1 MTFRELELIAFLS
14 GSLVHGSQALLI
26 GRYLQATPAPRR
38 TEGWQGLVS
47 VGQLFAW
54 QFSNFVCV
62 LLATLGLGYPSL
74 PSKIGNLVRWSSL
87 YATPIMLSYVVTHL
101 RLYGH
106 SSHPELVKAVRALRW
121 LLWPWLL
128 VAVLS
133 LIAEGTKRFSPIV
146 PFAYTGWITLTL
158 MLTFFLIM
166 TIQGLQLRRDMGPS
180 SLGRARR
187 AGLIASG
194 VSAILII
201 LTLVGVAM
209 GAFPQLGPYVA
220 LASMMTTVPFSIYLA
235 YRYCQFPFMD
245 VYIRETVSGL
255 VLVFWFVVS
264 VAISPQL
271 PAGLRLLWLFATA
284 LSLAFAK
291 GPLARA
297 TERRLLGY
305 QETAEEQEER
315 VGSALRSV
323 TNAESFA
330 SRAEEILRG
339 ELEAEWVAIGAVPR
353 SDALHRFELKGSAPA
368 WLSLGPRVGKRA
380 HMSRQ
385 LRLARSAAL
394 QLAVQQEWLHNQD
407 KERRRLVEQHQ
418 LRELTAR
425 AEMRAL
431 QAQINPHFLFNALN
445 VLANLIQ
452 DDPDGAERVT
462 EQLAEVFRYSLESTR
477 REQVSLEEEVRFL
490 QAYLEIERARFGE
503 RLRHHWSVDSAAA
516 GVSIVPMLLQPLVE
530 NAVRHGIAP
539 ALQGGD
545 VWVSARLDGKQL
557 VLQVEDN
564 GIGLS
569 ANSSKPGFGL
579 GLSNVRERLFRC
591 YGASAGFVMEARKPG
606 GTRATLCLPL
616 EVHRTTMPTS
626 PQEVSL

>member
-101 RLYGH
+101 RLYSH

-209 GAFPQLGPYVA
+209 GAFPQLGPYVG

-255 VLVFWFVVS
+255 VLVVWFVVS

-271 PAGLRLLWLFATA
+271 PAGLRLLWL
-284 LSLAFAK
+284 LPK
-291 GPLARA
+291 GPWHA
-297 TERRLLGY
+297 
-305 QETAEEQEER
+305 QQ
-315 VGSALRSV
+315 
-323 TNAESFA
+323 
-330 SRAEEILRG
+330 
-339 ELEAEWVAIGAVPR
+339 
-353 SDALHRFELKGSAPA
+353 SD
-368 WLSLGPRVGKRA
+368 
-380 HMSRQ
+380 
-385 LRLARSAAL
+385 
-394 QLAVQQEWLHNQD
+394 D
-407 KERRRLVEQHQ
+407 
-418 LRELTAR
+418 
-425 AEMRAL
+425 
-431 QAQINPHFLFNALN
+431 
-445 VLANLIQ
+445 
-452 DDPDGAERVT
+452 
-462 EQLAEVFRYSLESTR
+462 
-477 REQVSLEEEVRFL
+477 
-490 QAYLEIERARFGE
+490 
-503 RLRHHWSVDSAAA
+503 
-516 GVSIVPMLLQPLVE
+516 
-530 NAVRHGIAP
+530 
-539 ALQGGD
+539 
-545 VWVSARLDGKQL
+545 
-557 VLQVEDN
+557 
-564 GIGLS
+564 
-569 ANSSKPGFGL
+569 
-579 GLSNVRERLFRC
+579 C
-591 YGASAGFVMEARKPG
+591 
-606 GTRATLCLPL
+606 
-616 EVHRTTMPTS
+616 
-626 PQEVSL
+626 